1 MESKISVRDLS
12 VYFYNRSILDNIN
25 LDLSPGENLSVIGKS
40 GEGKSVLL
48 KSIIGLIPRNRGI
61 VLFNGKEIKENVEE
75 IVRKHNIAISFQND
89 CLFDDMTILENLCF
103 PLTKS
108 NGVSKQA
115 AIALSKEILCK
126 TELPLRILASY
137 PSALSG
143 GMKKRIAVA
152 RTIIT
157 RPEIIFFDEP
167 TSGLDPVTAHKITE
181 MIREYTMQEDVS
193 SIIVTHDLKC
203 SRKVSDRVAMLH
215 LGKIIWQGQTDSLDT
230 SDNPYVK
237 EFLSYA

>member
-1 MESKISVRDLS
+1 MENKISVRGLS
-12 VYFYNRSILDNIN
+12 VSFYNRSILDNIN

-48 KSIIGLIPRNRGI
+48 KSIIGLIPRNKG
-61 VLFNGKEIKENVEE
+61 VVFVDGKEVKENVEE
-75 IVRKHNIAISFQND
+75 IMKKHNIAISFQND
-89 CLFDDMTILENLCF
+89 CLFDSMTILENLCF
-103 PLTKS
+103 PLTQRK
-108 NGVSKQA
+108 GMSKQA
-115 AIALSKEILCK
+115 AIELSKEILCK

-157 RPEIIFFDEP
+157 QPEIIFFDEP
-167 TSGLDPVTAHKITE
+167 TTGLDPVTANKITE
-181 MIREYTMQEDVS
+181 MIREYTMQEKVS

-215 LGKIIWQGQTDSLDT
+215 LGKIIWQGDTGSLDT
-230 SDNPYVK
+230 IDNPYVK
-237 EFLSYA
+237 DFLSYA

>member
-1 MESKISVRDLS
+1 MENKISVRDLS
-12 VYFYNRSILDNIN
+12 VYFCNRSVLDNIN

-48 KSIIGLIPRNRGI
+48 KSIIGLIPKNRGV

-75 IVRKHNIAISFQND
+75 IVRKHKIAISFQND

-103 PLTKS
+103 PLTKR

-115 AIALSKEILCK
+115 AIELSKEILCK
-126 TELPLRILASY
+126 TGLPLRILTSY

-167 TSGLDPVTAHKITE
+167 TSGLDPVTANKITE
-181 MIREYTMQEDVS
+181 MIREYTTQEDVS
-193 SIIVTHDLKC
+193 SIIVTHDLKF

-237 EFLSYA
+237 DFLSYA